1 VARIDV
7 QLAALTIMSPSEL
20 QIEWERAYGTPA
32 PRLSPDLL
40 RRGIG
45 YRLQEKAGQPLPA
58 SALRQL
64 RPRGVADQAAARPTV
79 TLRAGAQLVRTWH
92 GRTISV
98 SVEDE
103 GFLFEGRRYASLT
116 SIAREVTGA
125 AWSGPRFFGLT
136 RKAAA

>member
-1 VARIDV
+1 MARIDA
-7 QLAALTIMSPSEL
+7 QLAALTIMSPIEL
-20 QIEWERAYGTPA
+20 QTEWARVYDTPA

-45 YRLQEKAGQPLPA
+45 YRLQEKAGQPLTA

-64 RPRGVADQAAARPTV
+64 RPRGVADHAAARPTV

-98 SVEDE
+98 SVEDD
-103 GFLFEGRRYASLT
+103 GFLFEGRRYSSLT

-136 RKAAA
+136 GKAAS